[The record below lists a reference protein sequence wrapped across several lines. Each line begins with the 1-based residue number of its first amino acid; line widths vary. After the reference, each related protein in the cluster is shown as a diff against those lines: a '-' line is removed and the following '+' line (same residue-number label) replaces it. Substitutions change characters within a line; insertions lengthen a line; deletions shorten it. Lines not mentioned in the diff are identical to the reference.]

1 MTDISKYVKIEEK
14 REENLMF
21 FSKTDK
27 ELISK
32 LKGRLSKAL
41 NIQNKLSRE
50 EKKCMEGI
58 YETLDRAIL
67 GSKKFEEETK
77 FVEAITQY
85 TDGLKATKRKFIKEH
100 IIPLA
105 NKIATKKWGTDE

>member
-1 MTDISKYVKIEEK
+1 
-14 REENLMF
+14 MF
-21 FSKTDK
+21 LSKTDK

-41 NIQNKLSRE
+41 NVQNKLSLE
-50 EKKCMEGI
+50 EKTCMEGI
-58 YETLDRAIL
+58 YDVLDKAIL
-67 GSKKFEEETK
+67 GSPKFKDVGDFTE
-77 FVEAITQY
+77 VIVRY
-85 TDGLKATKRKFIKEH
+85 TDRLKGTKRRFIKEH

>member
-41 NIQNKLSRE
+41 NIQNKLSR
-50 EKKCMEGI
+50 EGI